1 MAKFENYIPAVV
13 QALQQRGI
21 KGECPSCKKSMWVVH
36 ELPLSVPV
44 YEKSGDIKFP
54 GTSMPMAALL
64 CRQCGW
70 TGLYSLGVLGLI
82 GPEQTGQMVQQV
94 QQEEPARPS
103 ETKGRGKN
111 KSGDSKKEKDKE

>member
-1 MAKFENYIPAVV
+1 MAKFDNYVPAVV

-36 ELPLSVPV
+36 ELPISVPV
-44 YEKSGDIKFP
+44 YEKNGDIKFP

-82 GPEQTGQMVQQV
+82 SAEQQAQLGEPIAPE
-94 QQEEPARPS
+94 PKSKSKAKS
-103 ETKGRGKN
+103 EAGESKRDKGK
-111 KSGDSKKEKDKE
+111 